1 MAEENKQL
9 VFLELSSAGELLQ
22 GGVGAQFN
30 KLIAQA
36 VADIRAR
43 LTDKKARKINLEIA
57 MIPKTES
64 TYDEITKTTHTELVG
79 VGVTFAM
86 DIKVPKRQT
95 MSIDCGIDTQNRL
108 LHNPLSPANHA
119 QTVLLKSDDPHTV
132 KMDRKTAAGG
142 A

>member
-1 MAEENKQL
+1 MTADNQQL

-43 LTDKKARKINLEIA
+43 LNDKKARKINLEIS
-57 MIPKTES
+57 MVPKTES
-64 TYDEITKTTHTELVG
+64 TFDEVTKTTHTELIG
-79 VGVTFAM
+79 VGVTFAF

-95 MSIDCGIDTQNRL
+95 MSIDCGIDDRNRL
-108 LHNPLSPANHA
+108 LHNPHSPANHA
-119 QTVLLKSDDPHTV
+119 QTVLLKADDPHTV